1 MKKITIYST
10 RICPYCVRAKNFFN
24 KKNIEYT
31 EIMIDQDPS
40 LIKEMIEKSGRQ
52 SVPQIFIGD
61 YHVGGF
67 DDLIE
72 HDMDGK
78 LTRFAQLM
86 DMRENRAM
94 ELESGIAAF
103 ETKNFAHAT
112 KLLSPIAE
120 EGNPDAMYRM
130 AIMLQN
136 GLGCLANEDKAFDL
150 YEKSSRG
157 RTTSCNAC
165 AWFYVF

>member
-10 RICPYCVRAKNFFN
+10 RSCPDCVRAKNFFD

-31 EIMIDQDPS
+31 EIMIVQDPS
-40 LIKEMIEKSGRQ
+40 LINEMIEKSGRQ

-78 LTRFAQLM
+78 L
-86 DMRENRAM
+86 E
-94 ELESGIAAF
+94 G
-103 ETKNFAHAT
+103 
-112 KLLSPIAE
+112 LL
-120 EGNPDAMYRM
+120 N
-130 AIMLQN
+130 
-136 GLGCLANEDKAFDL
+136 
-150 YEKSSRG
+150 
-157 RTTSCNAC
+157 
-165 AWFYVF
+165 